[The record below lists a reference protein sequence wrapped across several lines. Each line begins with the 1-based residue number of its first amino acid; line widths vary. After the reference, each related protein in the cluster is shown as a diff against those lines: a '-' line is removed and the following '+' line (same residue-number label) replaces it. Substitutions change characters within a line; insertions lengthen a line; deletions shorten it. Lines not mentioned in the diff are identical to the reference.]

1 MSQLWTMPWW
11 WWTMRKG
18 FVVIVSGALLLTGCV
33 GIPTSGNVV
42 AGPAI
47 TEQVDPDFIVLPSEP
62 RPGSTQEEIL
72 EDFMDAVRGPQ
83 SGYAVARQYLAEDI
97 ANSWNPDSSTTIR
110 SGGATITAASAEN
123 TLQYTF
129 TSRAIVDSDGSYRE
143 DAPAQQSL
151 GFGFVKEGE
160 EWRIN
165 ALPDGTVLSQ
175 SSFDVV
181 FAEQALYFLDPS
193 YQYLVPDVR
202 WFPSRA
208 TSAKRAVTELLEGP
222 AQWLQQGVLLS
233 AFPIATTVVSAD
245 IVSGTATVDLSAEA
259 LTASPVDRDR
269 MRQQLA
275 ASLDVGTVV
284 MTVAGIEL
292 ETPSGLPAAVR
303 NPEVVSAVLLGTE
316 DGLGFASGDG
326 LASIPGISAEAVAAG
341 ATAATLSSDKQ
352 TLALLGNGGV
362 SVVRTGVGQATVVDD
377 RSNLIAPGLDP
388 FRFVWSADRNSA
400 GSLAVFEIDGTQIPI
415 TSTLPGDARIASIDV
430 SRDGTR
436 LLIGLSTN
444 VGPRLVVAGIIRQ
457 QGSNAPTA
465 LGELSD
471 LPVPGGSI
479 IDATWVSDRSVATV
493 MQSGDSFPI
502 TVVEIGGPSAQFGA
516 AVDAAGIAGGNG
528 GASGL
533 RVLQAD
539 GSVLSPRGSGGWV
552 DTGLRALYLGTK
564 Q

>member
-1 MSQLWTMPWW
+1 MLW

-18 FVVIVSGALLLTGCV
+18 LVVIVSGALLLTGCV

-47 TEQVDPDFIVLPSEP
+47 TEQVDPNFIVLPSEP
-62 RPGSTQEEIL
+62 RPGSTQEDIL
-72 EDFMDAVRGPQ
+72 IDFMLALRGPQ
-83 SGYAVARQYLAEDI
+83 SGWAIARQYLSGEFAD
-97 ANSWNPDSSTTIR
+97 AWNPDEGTIVR
-110 SGGATITAASAEN
+110 TGTYDIDPGPAEN

-129 TSRAIVDSDGSYRE
+129 TSNAEVDSDGRYRE
-143 DAPAQQSL
+143 TAPASQSL
-151 GFGFVKEGE
+151 GFEFVQENG
-160 EWRIN
+160 EWRISSAPN
-165 ALPDGTVLSQ
+165 GIVLSQ

-181 FAEQALYFLDPS
+181 FTEQALYFFDPS

-202 WFPSRA
+202 WFPSRVTA
-208 TSAKRAVTELLEGP
+208 AKRTVTELLEGP
-222 AQWLQQGVLLS
+222 AQWLQRGVLLS
-233 AFPIATTVVSAD
+233 TFPIATNVVSAE
-245 IVSGTATVDLSAEA
+245 IVSGTATVDLSTEA

-275 ASLDVGTVV
+275 ASLDVATVV

-292 ETPSGLPAAVR
+292 VTPSGLPAAAR
-303 NPEVVSAVLLGTE
+303 NPDVESAVLLGTE
-316 DGLGFASGDG
+316 DEFGFASGDG
-326 LASIPGISAEAVAAG
+326 FASIPGISTEVVAAG
-341 ATAATLSSDKQ
+341 ASAATLGSDKQ
-352 TLALLGNGGV
+352 TVAILGNGGV
-362 SVVRTGVGQATVVDD
+362 SVIRAGVGQAAVVDD
-377 RSNLIAPGLDP
+377 RANLIAPALDP

-400 GSLAVFEIDGTQIPI
+400 GSLAVFETDGTQLPL
-415 TSTLPGDARIASIDV
+415 TSTLPGDARISSIDV

-444 VGPRLVVAGIIRQ
+444 VGPQLVVAGIIRT

-465 LGELSD
+465 LGEPFY
-471 LPVPGGSI
+471 LPVPAGAI
-479 IDATWVSDRSVATV
+479 IDATWASDRSVAVV
-493 MQSGDSFPI
+493 MQSGEAFPV
-502 TVVEIGGPSAQFGA
+502 TVVEIGGPSTPFGA
-516 AVDAAGIAGGNG
+516 AVNAVGIAGGNG

-539 GSVLSPRGSGGWV
+539 GLVLSPRGSGGWV

>member
-1 MSQLWTMPWW
+1 MWTMPWW
-11 WWTMRKG
+11 WTMRRG
-18 FVVIVSGALLLTGCV
+18 LVVVVSGALLLSGCV

-47 TEQVDPDFIVLPSEP
+47 TEQVDPNFIVLPSEP
-62 RPGSTQEEIL
+62 RPGSTQEDIL
-72 EDFMDAVRGPQ
+72 IDFMLALRGPQ
-83 SGYAVARQYLAEDI
+83 SGWAIARQYLSGEFAD
-97 ANSWNPDSSTTIR
+97 AWNPDERTIVR
-110 SGGATITAASAEN
+110 TGTYDIDPGPAEN

-129 TSRAIVDSDGSYRE
+129 TSNAEVDADGQYRE
-143 DAPAQQSL
+143 TTPASQSL
-151 GFGFVKEGE
+151 GFQFVQENG
-160 EWRIN
+160 EWRISSAPN
-165 ALPDGTVLSQ
+165 GIVLSQ

-181 FAEQALYFLDPS
+181 FTEQALYFFDPS

-202 WFPSRA
+202 WFPARVTA
-208 TSAKRAVTELLEGP
+208 AKRAVTELLEGP
-222 AQWLQQGVLLS
+222 AQWLRQGVLLS
-233 AFPIATTVVSAD
+233 TFPIATSVVSAE

-259 LTASPVDRDR
+259 LTASPADRDR

-292 ETPSGLPAAVR
+292 VTPSGLPAAAR
-303 NPEVVSAVLLGTE
+303 NPEVESAVLLGTE
-316 DGLGFASGDG
+316 DELGFASGDG
-326 LASIPGISAEAVAAG
+326 LASIPGISTEAVAAG
-341 ATAATLSSDKQ
+341 AREATLSSDKQ

-362 SVVRTGVGQATVVDD
+362 SVVRTGIDQAAVVDD
-377 RSNLIAPGLDP
+377 RSNLIAPALDP
-388 FRFVWSADRNSA
+388 YRFVWSADRNSA
-400 GSLAVFEIDGTQIPI
+400 GSLAVFEVDGTQLPL

-436 LLIGLSTN
+436 LLVGLSTN

-465 LGELSD
+465 LGELFD
-471 LPVPGGSI
+471 LPIPGGSI
-479 IDATWVSDRSVATV
+479 IDATWASDRSVATV

-502 TVVEIGGPSAQFGA
+502 TIVEIGGPSAQLGT
-516 AVDAAGIAGGNG
+516 AVDAVGISGGNG
-528 GASGL
+528 GTSGL
-533 RVLQAD
+533 RLLQAD

>member
-1 MSQLWTMPWW
+1 
-11 WWTMRKG
+11 MRRG
-18 FVVIVSGALLLTGCV
+18 LVVIVSGALLLTGCV
-33 GIPTSGNVV
+33 GIPTSGTVV

-62 RPGSTQEEIL
+62 RPGSTQEDIL
-72 EDFMDAVRGPQ
+72 IDFMLALRGPQ
-83 SGYAVARQYLAEDI
+83 SGWAIARQYLSGEFAD
-97 ANSWNPDSSTTIR
+97 AWNPDEGTLVRTGTYEIDP
-110 SGGATITAASAEN
+110 GPAEN

-129 TSRAIVDSDGSYRE
+129 TSSAEVSSDGRYRE
-143 DAPAQQSL
+143 TAPASQSL
-151 GFGFVKEGE
+151 GFEFVQENG
-160 EWRIN
+160 EWRISSAPN
-165 ALPDGTVLSQ
+165 GIVLSQ

-181 FAEQALYFLDPS
+181 FTEQALYFFDPS

-208 TSAKRAVTELLEGP
+208 TASKRTVTELLEGP
-222 AQWLQQGVLLS
+222 APWLQQGVLLS

-275 ASLDVGTVV
+275 ATLDVATVV

-292 ETPSGLPAAVR
+292 VTPSGLAAAIR
-303 NPEVVSAVLLGTE
+303 NPEVESAVLLGTGE
-316 DGLGFASGDG
+316 ELGFASDEG
-326 LASIPGISAEAVAAG
+326 LASIPGISDQAVAAG
-341 ATAATLSSDKQ
+341 ATAATLGSDKQ
-352 TLALLGNGGV
+352 TLAILSDSGV
-362 SVVRTGVGQATVVDD
+362 SVIRSGQGQPTVVDE
-377 RSNLIAPGLDP
+377 RANLIAPALDP

-400 GSLAVFEIDGTQIPI
+400 GSIAVFEVDGTQLPL
-415 TSTLPGDARIASIDV
+415 TNSLPGDARISSIDV

-457 QGSNAPTA
+457 QGSNTPTA
-465 LGELSD
+465 IGELFD
-471 LPVPGGSI
+471 LPVPGGTI
-479 IDATWVSDRSVATV
+479 IDATWVSDRSVAAV
-493 MQSGDSFPI
+493 LKSGDAFPI
-502 TVVEIGGPSAQFGA
+502 TVVEIGGPSAQFGS
-516 AVDAAGIAGGNG
+516 AVDAIGIAGGNG
-528 GASGL
+528 GTSGI

-552 DTGLRALYLGTK
+552 DTGLRALFLGTK